1 MRRTPQARRTG
12 PTTTRPNDFSTLFNA
27 FNLLG
32 NEMQIRQITRRAGRP
47 RLLDRKRDASGRS
60 RGESPAEIVAVA
72 RAQRIK
78 AGADPDDALDALNG
92 STLGILHRRW
102 QMCATDPSG
111 ISADQYNAAQLYISC
126 VIRYCEIMGIPLPRP
141 NAARAGA
148 TRGDP
153 PEEVVLAVRRRFA
166 DLRRTLLDCGR
177 EIGVGSRVNAAV
189 YRICI
194 EDPPL
199 DAVQPPEIENLRYGL
214 NAVARHLR

>member
-1 MRRTPQARRTG
+1 MPIKHVIRRG
-12 PTTTRPNDFSTLFNA
+12 
-27 FNLLG
+27 
-32 NEMQIRQITRRAGRP
+32 GRP
-47 RLLDRKRDASGRS
+47 RQPDRRRDTTTGRS

-78 AGADPDDALDALNG
+78 AGADPGEALNALYE
-92 STLGILHRRW
+92 STLGVLHRRW

-111 ISADQYNAAQLYISC
+111 ISTEQYNAAQIYISC

-141 NAARAGA
+141 MAAAAAGA
-148 TRGDP
+148 TRRDP
-153 PEEVVLAVRRRFA
+153 PDEVVLAVRRRFS

-194 EDPPL
+194 EDPPIE
-199 DAVQPPEIENLRYGL
+199 AVQPVEIENLRYGL
-214 NAVARHLR
+214 NAVARYLR

>member
-1 MRRTPQARRTG
+1 MSFQRTG
-12 PTTTRPNDFSTLFNA
+12 ND
-27 FNLLG
+27 
-32 NEMQIRQITRRAGRP
+32 MQIKHITRRAGRP
-47 RLLDRKRDASGRS
+47 RQGDRKRDPRGRS
-60 RGESPAEIVAVA
+60 RGEGRGEIVAVA

-78 AGADPDDALDALNG
+78 AGADPDDALNALHT

-111 ISADQYNAAQLYISC
+111 LSADQYNAAQAYVSC

-141 NAARAGA
+141 AAGALGA
-148 TRGDP
+148 TRRDP
-153 PEEVVLAVRRRFA
+153 PEAVVLAVRRRFS

-194 EDPPL
+194 EDPPIE
-199 DAVQPPEIENLRYGL
+199 AVQPAEIENLRYGL
-214 NAVARHLR
+214 NAVARYLR